1 MSNAE
6 KIYCIIVTYNA
17 QNWIN
22 KCLNSVLNST
32 VACTIVVIDNQSS
45 DRTSEIIQSQ
55 YPQVK
60 FIQNTENAGFGKAN
74 NMGIRL
80 AYDEGADYFFLL
92 NQDAWVEPSTMG
104 ILAEKIKQH
113 PEYGILSPLQYYN
126 AENLDRKFK
135 SYLKGMREEAIN
147 RLTQQE
153 RDTIIPVRFVNAAL
167 WMMSRKC
174 IETVGLF
181 APIFDHYG
189 EDQNYAHRC
198 KFHHLKL
205 GVYLDAVGYHEREQY
220 HSHSKHI
227 PLKKLL
233 NRDKHFCLSILL
245 NLKHSYTRQWLFFI
259 FTNLREFFK
268 YLLLLQYKKIAVILH
283 RINFLGRISELKQQR
298 KIMES
303 KAAFMDL
310 Y

>member
-1 MSNAE
+1 MSKAE

-17 QNWIN
+17 QNWVE

-32 VACTIVVIDNQSS
+32 VACTIIVVDNQST
-45 DRTSEIIQSQ
+45 DLTTAIIQSK
-55 YPQVK
+55 YPQVRL
-60 FIQNTENAGFGKAN
+60 IQNTENAGFGKAN
-74 NMGIRL
+74 NVAIKL
-80 AYDEGADYFFLL
+80 AYEEGADYFFLL
-92 NQDAWVEPSTMG
+92 NQDAWVETSTIG

-126 AENLDRKFK
+126 HEKLDYKFK
-135 SYLKGMREEAIN
+135 MYLKGRGEDALK
-147 RLTQQE
+147 RLSPQE
-153 RDTIIPVRFVNAAL
+153 RDSIVPVRFVNAAL

-205 GVYLDAVGYHEREQY
+205 GVYLDAIGYHEREQS
-220 HSHSKHI
+220 HQHSKYV
-227 PLKKLL
+227 PLQKLKI
-233 NRDKHFCLSILL
+233 RDYHFCLSILL

-268 YLLLLQYKKIAVILH
+268 YLLLLQFKKVAVVFSRLK
-283 RINFLGRISELKQQR
+283 FLSRISELKRQR
-298 KIMES
+298 NTMES
-303 KAAFMDL
+303 TAAYMKL

>member
-6 KIYCIIVTYNA
+6 KIYCIIVTFNA
-17 QNWIN
+17 QNWIE
-22 KCLNSVLNST
+22 KCLNSVLHSL
-32 VACTIVVIDNQSS
+32 VECTILVVDNQST
-45 DRTSEIIQSQ
+45 DRTSEIIKST
-55 YPQVK
+55 YPQVRL
-60 FIQNTENAGFGKAN
+60 IQNNENAGFGKAN
-74 NMGIRL
+74 NVAIKL

-92 NQDAWVEPSTMG
+92 NQDAWVEPSTIG
-104 ILAEKIKQH
+104 ILVEKIKQH
-113 PEYGILSPLQYYN
+113 PEFGILSPLQYYN
-126 AENLDRKFK
+126 KEKLDHKFK
-135 SYLKGMREEAIN
+135 SYLNGRGEDGLNQLSRE
-147 RLTQQE
+147 E

-198 KFHHLKL
+198 KFHNLQL
-205 GVYLDAVGYHEREQY
+205 GVCLNAIGYHEREQP
-220 HSHSKHI
+220 HLRSKYI
-227 PLKKLL
+227 PLKKLRI
-233 NRDKHFCLSILL
+233 RDYHFCLSILL

-268 YLLLLQYKKIAVILH
+268 YLVLLQFKKVAVVSS
-283 RINFLGRISELKQQR
+283 RIKFLGRIAELKQQR
-298 KIMES
+298 KTMES
-303 KAAFMDL
+303 TAAYLNL